1 MNPDIVFY
9 TAIAL
14 CGITIVGMGLLI
26 IRDTDFEK
34 QLQKEI
40 DEKKPKLYNTLN
52 ART

>member
-9 TAIAL
+9 AAIVLWGVA
-14 CGITIVGMGLLI
+14 IVGMGILI

-40 DEKKPKLYNTLN
+40 DEKKAKTL
-52 ART
+52 